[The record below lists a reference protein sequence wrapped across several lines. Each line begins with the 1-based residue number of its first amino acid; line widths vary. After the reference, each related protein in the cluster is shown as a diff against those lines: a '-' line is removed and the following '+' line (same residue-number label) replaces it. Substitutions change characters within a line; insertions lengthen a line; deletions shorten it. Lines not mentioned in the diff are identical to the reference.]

1 MIGHSAHIKKG
12 ALWAWRPLRLEGQ
25 NVIGVFRGRR
35 LVTVFSAHEVD
46 DAHTLCQL
54 RNLNKPEPARVIG
67 CAEITDN
74 KRSQGVRVGRK

>member
-1 MIGHSAHIKKG
+1 MNTQPE
-12 ALWAWRPLRLEGQ
+12 LWAWQPLRIDGH
-25 NVIGVFRGRR
+25 NRIAVYCGRR
-35 LVTVFSAHEVD
+35 VVMLLGPHDLD
-46 DAHTLCQL
+46 DAHALCQL

>member
-1 MIGHSAHIKKG
+1 MIGHSEHIEHHKKEPG
-12 ALWAWRPLRLEGQ
+12 AWYWRPMRAAGQ

-54 RNLNKPEPARVIG
+54 RNL
-67 CAEITDN
+67 TT
-74 KRSQGVRVGRK
+74 VRKIAYEKDSSRT